1 MIDYGML
8 NQEGLA
14 KQIADSIRSAI
25 VSGKLLVGE
34 RLPTENELA
43 EKFGVSRPTVRE
55 ALKRLAAQNLI
66 HSKRGPS
73 GGSFVTKIDQT
84 QARDLLI
91 TTATLVVSMG
101 AINLSEVVEA
111 RWVMESACLPFAV
124 ERRTEQHI
132 DSLRQEVE
140 CQRRSDLSD
149 EEFCDS
155 DVRFHRTLV
164 DAAGN
169 AMLSFQM
176 AGVIEALQPVLNKI
190 INRVR
195 DRRTIIETHASLGT
209 AVEHRN
215 LEDAQKALWSLTSYI
230 RDQAL
235 RAQEERGVSHIA
247 APV

>member
-1 MIDYGML
+1 MIDYGTL

-25 VSGKLLVGE
+25 VTGKILVGE

-66 HSKRGPS
+66 RSKRGPA
-73 GGSFVTKIDQT
+73 GGSFVTQIDQT

-111 RWVMESACLPFAV
+111 RRVMESACLPFAV

-132 DSLRQEVE
+132 KSLRQEVE

-195 DRRTIIETHASLGT
+195 DRRTIVEAHASL
-209 AVEHRN
+209 ASALEHRDLGN
-215 LEDAQKALWSLTSYI
+215 ARKALWDLTDYI

-235 RAQEERGVSHIA
+235 RAQEERGT
-247 APV
+247 APVASE

>member
-1 MIDYGML
+1 MIDYRAL
-8 NQEGLA
+8 NQEGLS
-14 KQIADSIRSAI
+14 KQIADAIRAAI
-25 VSGKLLVGE
+25 VNGKLLVGE

-73 GGSFVTKIDQT
+73 GGNFVTKLSQT
-84 QARDLLI
+84 QAREVLI

-111 RWVMESACLPFAV
+111 RRVMESACLPFAV
-124 ERRTEQHI
+124 ERRSEAHLER
-132 DSLRQEVE
+132 LRQELE

-149 EEFCDS
+149 EAFCES
-155 DVRFHRTLV
+155 DVRFHRTVV
-164 DAAGN
+164 DAADN

-176 AGVIEALQPVLNKI
+176 AGVIEAMQPILNKI

-195 DRRTIIETHASLGT
+195 DRVTMIEAHATLAS
-209 AVEHRN
+209 A
-215 LEDAQKALWSLTSYI
+215 LERRDLRSAEEALRSLTDYI

-235 RAQEERGVSHIA
+235 RAQQERENARRRTS
-247 APV
+247 

>member
-1 MIDYGML
+1 MIEYGAL

-14 KQIADSIRSAI
+14 KQIADSIRAAI

-66 HSKRGPS
+66 HSKRGPT
-73 GGSFVTKIDQT
+73 GGSFVTRIDQT

-111 RWVMESACLPFAV
+111 RRVMETACLPFAV
-124 ERRTEQHI
+124 DRRTEQHI
-132 DSLRQEVE
+132 EGLRQEVE
-140 CQRRSDLSD
+140 CQRQTALSD

-176 AGVIEALQPVLNKI
+176 AGVIEAMQPVLNKI

-195 DRRTIIETHASLGT
+195 DRRTIVDAHAALCL
-209 AVEHRN
+209 A
-215 LEDAQKALWSLTSYI
+215 LERRDLDGAQNALWSLTDYI

-235 RAQEERGVSHIA
+235 RAQEKRGQAATA
-247 APV
+247 APA

>member
-1 MIDYGML
+1 MIDYDAL

-25 VSGKLLVGE
+25 VGGKLLVGE

-66 HSKRGPS
+66 RSKRGPS
-73 GGSFVTKIDQT
+73 GGSFVTRINQT
-84 QARDLLI
+84 QARDVLI
-91 TTATLVVSMG
+91 ATATLVVSMG

-111 RWVMESACLPFAV
+111 RRIMESACLPLAV
-124 ERRTEQHI
+124 ERRTDQQLE
-132 DSLRQEVE
+132 SLRREVE
-140 CQRRSDLSD
+140 CQRRSALSD
-149 EEFCDS
+149 EAFCDS

-176 AGVIEALQPVLNKI
+176 AALIEALQPVLNKI

-195 DRRTIIETHASLGT
+195 DRATIVKAHAALAAALERRDLGK
-209 AVEHRN
+209 
-215 LEDAQKALWSLTSYI
+215 AQKALEALTDYI

-235 RAQEERGVSHIA
+235 RAQEERGRIRRKAS
-247 APV
+247 